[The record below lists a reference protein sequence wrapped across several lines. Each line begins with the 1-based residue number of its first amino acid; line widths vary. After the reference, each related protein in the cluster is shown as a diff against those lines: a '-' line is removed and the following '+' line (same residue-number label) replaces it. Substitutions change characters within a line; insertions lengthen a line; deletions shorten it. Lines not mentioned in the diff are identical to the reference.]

1 MKHDS
6 LVLRNKSPWGLHPN
20 GENQQL
26 IFFEYLIFEYFMSK
40 TSKHHNYQKP
50 YPIYDHSYSPHQ
62 LLSNIKF

>member
-6 LVLRNKSPWGLHPN
+6 LVLISKSPWGLHPN
-20 GENQQL
+20 GENQQ
-26 IFFEYLIFEYFMSK
+26 FKFFEYFMSK
-40 TSKHHNYQKP
+40 TSKHHNHQKP